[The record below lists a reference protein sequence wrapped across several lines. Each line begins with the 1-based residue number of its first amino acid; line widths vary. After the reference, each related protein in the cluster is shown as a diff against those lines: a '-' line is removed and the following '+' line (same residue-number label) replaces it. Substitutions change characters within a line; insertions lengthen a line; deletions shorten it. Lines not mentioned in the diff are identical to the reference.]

1 MFQPSFAAEEVPCR
15 SLRTMSKDISG
26 NDAWGPYLRGGHGM
40 TAMMPGVHIYEAGMT
55 EGGRLVARSERE
67 QRKLEREK
75 PAGASSD

>member
-15 SLRTMSKDISG
+15 SLPTKSKDI
-26 NDAWGPYLRGGHGM
+26 LH
-40 TAMMPGVHIYEAGMT
+40 AMMPGVHIYEAGMT

>member
-1 MFQPSFAAEEVPCR
+1 
-15 SLRTMSKDISG
+15 
-26 NDAWGPYLRGGHGM
+26 M